1 LRAEIHSFFRQSGRD
16 HSFATFLGRFMP
28 KIGLQRMKRTFLIAI
43 SWIIFSNLTAFAQET
58 VYPIPPKS
66 DLPPLLTED
75 HFGFVVER
83 TFDYKLTFGFPSMDK
98 AWFIPNSKTRTL
110 LLWLRIE
117 NLSDNPLK
125 LDVSKF
131 SSSDDTGR
139 MYKPLG
145 PDEAYKHIMSGVDDT
160 EPTLAL
166 KTLNKISKGKAGN
179 KTTVQQIKEDINRYG
194 LQNDTIPP
202 RSVKEGLLYFEAP
215 QKKKFT
221 INVTLGDLWSKP
233 FTFST
238 SKPR

>member
-1 LRAEIHSFFRQSGRD
+1 VARTQCKGSGRLAGPILLPTL
-16 HSFATFLGRFMP
+16 SGRFMP
-28 KIGLQRMKRTFLIAI
+28 KIGLQRMKRIFFIAI
-43 SWIIFSNLTAFAQET
+43 SWIVFNSLTAFAQET

-75 HFGFVVER
+75 HFGFVVEK

-98 AWFIPNSKTRTL
+98 AWFIPNSKTRTV

-117 NLSDNPLK
+117 NVSDNPLK

-145 PDEAYKHIMSGVDDT
+145 PDEAFNHIMSGVDAT
-160 EPTLAL
+160 EPTLAS

-179 KTTVQQIKEDINRYG
+179 KTTVQQIKEDVNRYG
-194 LQNDTIPP
+194 LQNETIPP
-202 RSVKEGLLYFEAP
+202 RSIKEGLLYFEAP
-215 QKKKFT
+215 QKKKFS
-221 INVTLGDLWSKP
+221 IDVTLGDLWSKP

-238 SKPR
+238 SKPK

>member
-1 LRAEIHSFFRQSGRD
+1 
-16 HSFATFLGRFMP
+16 MP
-28 KIGLQRMKRTFLIAI
+28 KIGLQRMKRPFFIAI
-43 SWIIFSNLTAFAQET
+43 SWIIVSSLTAFAQET

-75 HFGFVVER
+75 HFGFVVEK

-98 AWFIPNSKTRTL
+98 AWFIPNSKTRTV

-125 LDVSKF
+125 LDVSRF
-131 SSSDDTGR
+131 SSSDDTGQ

-145 PDEAYKHIMSGVDDT
+145 PDEAFKYIMTGVDDT
-160 EPTLAL
+160 QPTLAS
-166 KTLNKISKGKAGN
+166 KTLNKISKGKVGN
-179 KTTVQQIKEDINRYG
+179 KTTVEQIKEDINRYG

-202 RSVKEGLLYFEAP
+202 RSTKEGLLYFESP

-221 INVTLGDLWSKP
+221 INVSLGDLWSKP

>member
-1 LRAEIHSFFRQSGRD
+1 
-16 HSFATFLGRFMP
+16 MP
-28 KIGLQRMKRTFLIAI
+28 KIGLQRMKRTFFIAI
-43 SWIIFSNLTAFAQET
+43 SWIIFSSLTALAQET

-75 HFGFVVER
+75 HFGFVVEK

-98 AWFIPNSKTRTL
+98 AWFVPSSKTRTV
-110 LLWLRIE
+110 LLWLRID

-145 PDEAYKHIMSGVDDT
+145 PDEAFKHIMSGVNDT
-160 EPTLAL
+160 EPTLAS

-194 LQNDTIPP
+194 LQNDMIPP
-202 RSVKEGLLYFEAP
+202 RSTKEGLLYFEAP